1 MKERMITLMIL
12 TITLFVL
19 FLRMPNGFYD
29 SNTIPSL
36 PQPIA
41 EETVLITSAGQSI
54 DTYIVKDLANE
65 LLIHNYFMPLATHN
79 DLSKTNSVIIVFG
92 YSDVIAHYQKL
103 SITSE
108 INRLNALILSAQK
121 ENKPIIGIFI
131 GDKQRRDKQTDQLLT
146 TLVSDLNYLIATESG
161 NFDGFLYKI
170 TEESHVPLTI
180 IDKVDS
186 LSEPLVSIFR

>member
-1 MKERMITLMIL
+1 M
-12 TITLFVL
+12 
-19 FLRMPNGFYD
+19 
-29 SNTIPSL
+29 
-36 PQPIA
+36 
-41 EETVLITSAGQSI
+41 
-54 DTYIVKDLANE
+54 
-65 LLIHNYFMPLATHN
+65 
-79 DLSKTNSVIIVFG
+79 
-92 YSDVIAHYQKL
+92 
-103 SITSE
+103 
-108 INRLNALILSAQK
+108 NALILSAQK